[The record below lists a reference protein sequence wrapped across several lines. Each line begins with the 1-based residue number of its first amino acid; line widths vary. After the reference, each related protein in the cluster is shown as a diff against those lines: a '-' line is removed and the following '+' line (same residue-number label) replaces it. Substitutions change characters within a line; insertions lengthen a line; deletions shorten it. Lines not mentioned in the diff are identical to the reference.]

1 MKTEMT
7 KSTTT
12 GVVVSV
18 RSDAL
23 VRSARARFLIDLPEL
38 LPTQRFTATGM
49 HVAATTGTADV
60 FGKPSSVLGTR
71 AWGPPV

>member
-23 VRSARARFLIDLPEL
+23 ARPARACFLIDLPEL
-38 LPTQRFTATGM
+38 LPTQRYTATGM
-49 HVAATTGTADV
+49 HTAQTTGTADV
-60 FGKPSSVLGTR
+60 FGKPSSVLGTS

>member
-23 VRSARARFLIDLPEL
+23 VRPRFLIDLPEL
-38 LPTQRFTATGM
+38 LPTQRYTATGM